1 MFLKLLSIKAFVFL
15 FVSQFLLVSSFSFIT
30 FITSPTSCTEAYT
43 HSLIHL
49 IPPYSHIYTNASY
62 THLHFTTYMHICN
75 YINKTY
81 TCATHIP
88 TGLYIGT
95 HLIHIT
101 GMYTK
106 HPCILS
112 TLWSWHLYRLK
123 TQWSQSVLPKFLY
136 LPGSLLNVLCMLSC
150 FMFILKRWNQQFLI
164 EQRRILRPEG
174 G

>member
-15 FVSQFLLVSSFSFIT
+15 FVNQFLPVSSFSFIT
-30 FITSPTSCTEAYT
+30 FITSPTSHAQK
-43 HSLIHL
+43 HIHIHL
-49 IPPYSHIYTNASY
+49 YVLYPHTHTFIQMHHIHTYTY
-62 THLHFTTYMHICN
+62 TTYMHIYN

-81 TCATHIP
+81 TYATHIP

-95 HLIHIT
+95 HLIHII

-112 TLWSWHLYRLK
+112 TLWSWHLYCLK
-123 TQWSQSVLPKFLY
+123 TQWSQLVLPKFLY

-150 FMFILKRWNQQFLI
+150 FMFILKRWNQQYLS
-164 EQRRILRPEG
+164 
-174 G
+174 